1 VQIDARLR
9 EFRFGDWEG
18 LTWAEITARNPE
30 LLEATDIIAAYK
42 PPGGETIADVID
54 RWSSFQA
61 DLARENY
68 ERVLV
73 VTHAGMLHAAMRATR
88 PRGAEE
94 VLAGRFRFLPASL
107 TRLNVGANEETL
119 ALALSDAQ
127 HLEQNSPHWL
137 GALESAEP

>member
-1 VQIDARLR
+1 VQTDARLR

-30 LLEATDIIAAYK
+30 LLEATDTIAAYK
-42 PPGGETIADVID
+42 PPGGETIADVIH
-54 RWSSFQA
+54 RWSSFHA
-61 DLARENY
+61 DLAREDH

-73 VTHAGMLHAAMRATR
+73 VTHAGMLHAVMRATR

-94 VLAGRFRFLPASL
+94 VIAGRFRFLPASL
-107 TRLNVGANEETL
+107 TRLRFKPNEETL

-127 HLEQNSPHWL
+127 HLDENSPHWL
-137 GALESAEP
+137 AAFESAGP